1 MLPQSLTGQL
11 FIVSAPS
18 GVGKSTIIRGVLADR
33 PKLKFS
39 VSCTTRPMRPD
50 EVPGKDYH
58 FICRDEFLSGIKS
71 ERFLEWA
78 EVHGQFYGT
87 DRYPV
92 EKWIQAGQSVLLDI
106 DVQGAR
112 FVRSAY
118 PVAQTVFILPPSMK
132 VLEERLRN
140 RATETEEQVAIR
152 VAAAVREILESPWY
166 DYIIINDN
174 LQEAI
179 EDLKA
184 ILQAGRSS
192 RTVQAAR
199 LRSFL
204 MSLTYPD
211 ALDLPQ

>member
-1 MLPQSLTGQL
+1 MS
-11 FIVSAPS
+11 
-18 GVGKSTIIRGVLADR
+18 R
-33 PKLKFS
+33 
-39 VSCTTRPMRPD
+39 
-50 EVPGKDYH
+50 E
-58 FICRDEFLSGIKS
+58 EFLSGIKA

-87 DRYPV
+87 DRRPI
-92 EKWIQAGQSVLLDI
+92 EKWIQTGQNVLLDI

-112 FVRSAY
+112 LVRCAY
-118 PVAQTVFILPPSMK
+118 PAAQTIFILPPSMK
-132 VLEERLRN
+132 VLEERLRK

-152 VAAAVREILESPWY
+152 VAAAAREILESPWY
-166 DYIIINDN
+166 DYIVINDD

-192 RTVQAAR
+192 RTAQAAR

-204 MSLTYPD
+204 MSFAYPD
-211 ALDLPQ
+211 ALDPPQ